1 VEVGEVLRIDD
12 AITGFDRN
20 KPSRPCMVVRVE
32 PPPRAGAWVVPRSTQ
47 GSIGTRVPRNVLPGL
62 NKDGRFQF
70 LPRRVSALDLAGCRS
85 LGPMPEPYRTRVL
98 QNTNMVLIDFED
110 AQ

>member
-1 VEVGEVLRIDD
+1 
-12 AITGFDRN
+12 
-20 KPSRPCMVVRVE
+20 MVVRVE
-32 PPPRAGAWVVPRSTQ
+32 PPPRAGVWVVPRSTQ

-70 LPRRVSALDLAGCRS
+70 LPRRVSALDLASCRS

-98 QNTNMVLIDFED
+98 QNTNMVLIDFEVD
-110 AQ
+110 P